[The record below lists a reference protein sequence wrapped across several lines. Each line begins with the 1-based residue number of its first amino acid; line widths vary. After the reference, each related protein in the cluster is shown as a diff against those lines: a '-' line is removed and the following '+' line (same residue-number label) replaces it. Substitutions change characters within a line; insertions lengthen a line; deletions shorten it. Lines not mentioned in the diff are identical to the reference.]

1 MTLLV
6 NGQQPEL
13 AGSVES
19 QSNGN
24 GSVMR
29 ILPLLFYIRNL
40 TISERYE
47 LTKKV
52 SSITH
57 GHIRSVIACFYY
69 LEFSR
74 EILVGKD
81 QFIIYRKLQS
91 EILKFLK
98 SLSINNYEI
107 SPFDQLLKDDIFK
120 KNVDENF

>member
-1 MTLLV
+1 
-6 NGQQPEL
+6 
-13 AGSVES
+13 
-19 QSNGN
+19 
-24 GSVMR
+24 MR

-47 LTKKV
+47 LTKKI

-57 GHIRSVIACFYY
+57 GHIRFVIACFYY
-69 LEFSR
+69 LEFAR

-81 QFIIYRKLQS
+81 QFIIYIKLQS
-91 EILKFLK
+91 EILEFLK

-107 SPFDQLLKDDIFK
+107 SPFDRLLKDDIFK